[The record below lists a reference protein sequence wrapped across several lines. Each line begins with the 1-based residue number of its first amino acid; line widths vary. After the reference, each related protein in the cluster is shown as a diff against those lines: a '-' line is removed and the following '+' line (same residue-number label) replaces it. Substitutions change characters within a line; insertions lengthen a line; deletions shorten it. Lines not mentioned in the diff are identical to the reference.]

1 MNAQVAATARGR
13 VGRTSSRTVGP
24 SWFAVGAA
32 RLGLVTGLLA
42 VLGTTSC
49 STSHPKRL
57 VYHYEPAYGVADAPF
72 ERVLQAQSSLVGGND
87 ARLLNNG
94 EEFFPAILDAIG
106 SARHSVNVE
115 LYIYATGRVGRQ
127 FAQALAAKA
136 REGVAVRVLVDALGK
151 RTGGLDRELQA
162 AGVRFAVYKP
172 VRLWQLSKTGD
183 RTHRKIITVDGRI
196 GFTGGF
202 SVDDRWAGDARHPGE
217 WRDVV
222 VRVEGPVVQQ
232 LQRLF
237 FQNWLYATGEIPDG
251 EGEFAEVPPAGNLRA
266 QAVGSTR
273 GADVSL
279 AKLHYYLPI
288 QAARERIWIENA
300 YFLPDRDFRRG
311 LVAAARRGVDVRL
324 VLPGRHT
331 DIRLTRYAARSDY
344 DELLRGG
351 VRIFEYQPTMLH
363 TKLMVVDGAWTS
375 IGSINFTAR
384 SMRANAEA
392 NLAIYDRDFARQ
404 AEQVIEQDL
413 ARCRE
418 ITAEEWRARGLCD
431 RLRESYASLY
441 KSLF

>member
-1 MNAQVAATARGR
+1 VWG
-13 VGRTSSRTVGP
+13 
-24 SWFAVGAA
+24 
-32 RLGLVTGLLA
+32 GLLA
-42 VLGTTSC
+42 LGVTGC
-49 STSHPKRL
+49 ATSHAKRMA
-57 VYHYEPAYGVADAPF
+57 YHYAPAYGVADPAF
-72 ERVLQAQSSLVGGND
+72 VRVLRAQDGGLVGGNR
-87 ARLLNNG
+87 AELLNNG
-94 EEFFPAILDAIG
+94 DEFFPAIFEAIRG
-106 SARHSVNVE
+106 ARHSVNVE
-115 LYIYATGRVGRQ
+115 LYIYANGRVGRE
-127 FAQALAAKA
+127 FAAALAAKA

-151 RTGGLDRELQA
+151 RTGGLDAALRA
-162 AGVRFAVYKP
+162 AGVQFRVYKP
-172 VRLWQLSKTGD
+172 VRLWQLPKTGD

-202 SVDDRWAGDARHPGE
+202 GVDDRWAGDARHPGE

-251 EGEFAEVPPAGNLRA
+251 EGEFLEVPPAGPLRA

-279 AKLHYYLPI
+279 AKLHYYVPI
-288 QAARERIWIENA
+288 QAARRRLWIENA
-300 YFLPDRDFRRG
+300 YFLPDRDFRRA

-331 DIRLTRYAARSDY
+331 DIKLTRYAARSDY

-363 TKLMVVDGAWTS
+363 TKLMVVDSQWTS

-392 NLAIYDRDFARQ
+392 NVAIYDPDFARQ
-404 AEQVIEQDL
+404 AEAVIERDL
-413 ARCRE
+413 AQSRE
-418 ITAEEWRARGLCD
+418 ITWEDWRRRGWCD

-441 KSLF
+441 KALF

>member
-1 MNAQVAATARGR
+1 VNAQVAARAPGWTG
-13 VGRTSSRTVGP
+13 GSSRRTIGLRRL
-24 SWFAVGAA
+24 AAAAA
-32 RLGLVTGLLA
+32 RLGLVAGLWAGLGATG
-42 VLGTTSC
+42 C

-57 VYHYEPAYGVADAPF
+57 AYHYEPAYGVADAPF
-72 ERVLQAQSSLVGGND
+72 ERVLRAQSALVGDND

-94 EEFFPAILDAIG
+94 DEFFPAILDAIR

-115 LYIYATGRVGRQ
+115 LYIFTAGRVGRE

-151 RTGGLDRELQA
+151 RTGGLDRELRA

-172 VRLWQLSKTGD
+172 VRLWQLPKTGD

-202 SVDDRWAGDARHPGE
+202 GVDDRWAGDARHPGE

-251 EGEFAEVPPAGNLRA
+251 EGEFAEVPPAGNIRA

-324 VLPGRHT
+324 ILPGRHT

-363 TKLMVVDGAWTS
+363 TKLMVVDGVWTS

-413 ARCRE
+413 ARSRE
-418 ITAEEWRARGLCD
+418 ITAAEWRARGLCD

>member
-1 MNAQVAATARGR
+1 M
-13 VGRTSSRTVGP
+13 
-24 SWFAVGAA
+24 
-32 RLGLVTGLLA
+32 LGLV
-42 VLGTTSC
+42 LGTAATGC
-49 STSHPKRL
+49 STSQPKRL

-72 ERVLQAQSSLVGGND
+72 ERVLRAQNALVGGND

-94 EEFFPAILDAIG
+94 DEFFPAILEAIR

-115 LYIYATGRVGRQ
+115 LYIFTAGRVGRE
-127 FAQALAAKA
+127 FARVLAARA
-136 REGVAVRVLVDALGK
+136 REGVTVRVLVDALGK
-151 RTGGLDRELQA
+151 RTGGLDRELRA
-162 AGVRFAVYKP
+162 AGVRFEVYKP
-172 VRLWQLSKTGD
+172 VQLWQLPKTGD

-251 EGEFAEVPPAGNLRA
+251 EGDFPEVPPVGTLRA

-273 GADVSL
+273 GADVSP

-288 QAARERIWIENA
+288 QAARQRIWIANA
-300 YFLPDRDFRRG
+300 YFLPDRDIRRG

-351 VRIFEYQPTMLH
+351 VRIFEYQPAMLH
-363 TKLMVVDGAWTS
+363 SKLMVVDGIWTS

-404 AEQVIEQDL
+404 AEAALEHDL
-413 ARCRE
+413 ARSRE
-418 ITAEEWRARGLCD
+418 ITWQEWRQRGLCE

>member
-1 MNAQVAATARGR
+1 M
-13 VGRTSSRTVGP
+13 
-24 SWFAVGAA
+24 WC
-32 RLGLVTGLLA
+32 GLLA
-42 VLGTTSC
+42 LGVTGC
-49 STSHPKRL
+49 ATSHAKRMA
-57 VYHYEPAYGVADAPF
+57 YHYAPAYSVADPAF
-72 ERVLQAQSSLVGGND
+72 VRVLQAQDGGLVGGNR
-87 ARLLNNG
+87 AELLNNG
-94 EEFFPAILDAIG
+94 DEFFPAILEAIRG
-106 SARHSVNVE
+106 ARHSVNVE
-115 LYIYATGRVGRQ
+115 LYLYADGRVGRE
-127 FAQALAAKA
+127 FAAALAAKA

-151 RTGGLDRELQA
+151 RTGGLDAALRA
-162 AGVRFAVYKP
+162 AGVQFRVYKP
-172 VRLWQLSKTGD
+172 VRLWQLPKTGD

-202 SVDDRWAGDARHPGE
+202 GVDDRWAGNARHPGE
-217 WRDVV
+217 WREVV

-251 EGEFAEVPPAGNLRA
+251 EGEFLEVPPAGSLRA

-279 AKLHYYLPI
+279 AKLHYYAPI
-288 QAARERIWIENA
+288 QAARRRLWIENA
-300 YFLPDRDFRRG
+300 YFLPDRDFRRA

-324 VLPGRHT
+324 VVPGRHT
-331 DIRLTRYAARSDY
+331 DIKLIRYAARSDY

-363 TKLMVVDGAWTS
+363 TKMMVVDSQWTS

-392 NLAIYDRDFARQ
+392 NVAIYDPEFARQ
-404 AEQVIEQDL
+404 AEAVIERDL
-413 ARCRE
+413 AQSRE
-418 ITAEEWRARGLCD
+418 ITWEDWRRRGWCD

-441 KSLF
+441 KALF

>member
-1 MNAQVAATARGR
+1 MRAIRPGAGLLLALLAG
-13 VGRTSSRTVGP
+13 
-24 SWFAVGAA
+24 VGA
-32 RLGLVTGLLA
+32 TG
-42 VLGTTSC
+42 C
-49 STSHPKRL
+49 STSHAKRL
-57 VYHYEPAYGVADAPF
+57 AYHYEPAYGVAEAPF
-72 ERVLQAQSSLVGGND
+72 ERVLRAQNALVGGNT

-94 EEFFPAILDAIG
+94 DEFFPAILEAIR

-115 LYIYATGRVGRQ
+115 LYIFATGRVGRE
-127 FAQALAAKA
+127 FARELAAKA

-151 RTGGLDRELQA
+151 RTGGLDQELRA

-172 VRLWQLSKTGD
+172 VRLWQLPKTGD

-202 SVDDRWAGDARHPGE
+202 GVDDRWAGAARHPGE

-251 EGEFAEVPPAGNLRA
+251 EGEFTEVPPVGPLRA

-363 TKLMVVDGAWTS
+363 TKLMVVDGVWTS

-413 ARCRE
+413 AHCRE
-418 ITAEEWRARGLCD
+418 ITAEAWRRRGLCD